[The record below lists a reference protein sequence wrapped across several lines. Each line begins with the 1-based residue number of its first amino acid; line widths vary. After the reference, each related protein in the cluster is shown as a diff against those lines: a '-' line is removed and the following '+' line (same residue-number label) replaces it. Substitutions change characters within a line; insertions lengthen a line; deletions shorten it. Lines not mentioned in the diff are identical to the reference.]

1 MVIVIIRSFFG
12 ILLFFIFLWE
22 NLKWKVEDF
31 EDVFV
36 ELYLFYVVEC
46 IGLFD
51 LDDSFEGS
59 LELFVGF
66 YLFMLFGDESGDFE
80 LSIYRV
86 DLIKCL
92 MLCCN
97 WC

>member
-31 EDVFV
+31 EDVF
-36 ELYLFYVVEC
+36 C